1 MNGDT
6 ISYLRGV
13 MMRRLLSAARD
24 YYQGLQRAI
33 VMEGDA
39 VRSSEKRAVSNWK
52 AAFRS
57 VRCRRVIAR
66 RRSRRRN
73 PILRYTDR
81 NRWQS
86 QGRWIASLALA
97 MTRRCERRSEI
108 ASFTIERDC
117 SRRHETASASTQG
130 ADDPVPFSVSRKER
144 MERREAPECLRGTL
158 WRILAR
164 DSPAS
169 LTRADCESVSR
180 DARVQMREGLRGLP
194 PERCASRRSICHPE
208 MTGWRWIIPPRH
220 ERGGMDIG
228 I

>member
-1 MNGDT
+1 MPPRHCEEAKPT
-6 ISYLRGV
+6 T
-13 MMRRLLSAARD
+13 
-24 YYQGLQRAI
+24 Q
-33 VMEGDA
+33 
-39 VRSSEKRAVSNWK
+39 SS
-52 AAFRS
+52 
-57 VRCRRVIAR
+57 
-66 RRSRRRN
+66 
-73 PILRYTDR
+73 LRYTDR

-117 SRRHETASASTQG
+117 SRRHETASASSQG

-180 DARVQMREGLRGLP
+180 DARVLMREGLRGLP
-194 PERCASRRSICHPE
+194 PERCASRRSICQPE

-220 ERGGMDIG
+220 ERGRDGCNRNIVKSCMESITASSPRRRGPIIRGLSEDVRLIASTLVLAF
-228 I
+228 